1 MNDVS
6 SIAQSSLNALTTKL
20 EVSANNIAN
29 SATEGFRSSQVNLA
43 ARQDGGVDATVATT
57 DEQVDI
63 SREAVEMLSTVN
75 GFKAN
80 LQVLKADKE
89 MTKSLLD
96 IIS

>member
-6 SIAQSSLNALTTKL
+6 SIAQSGLEAFTTKL
-20 EVSANNIAN
+20 VVTANNIAN
-29 SATEGFRSSQVNLA
+29 ATTNNFEPLRVKMVERPN
-43 ARQDGGVDATVATT
+43 GGVDAMALKSS
-57 DEQVDI
+57 DQVDI

-80 LQVLKADKE
+80 LQVMKADKE

>member
-57 DEQVDI
+57 DEQVNI